1 MMKKNNTKLQIKN
14 ISLNFGDEEIIK
26 NLTMDV
32 SENEVTSVLGASA
45 SGKSS
50 LLRVIG
56 GFENIDSGEII
67 LNQKTVNNQ
76 QKTIQ
81 PEFRN
86 IGIIFQ
92 DLSLFPHLT
101 VSQNIA
107 FGISNA
113 TNKEKL
119 ERCNELQY
127 ILEIDEISEKYPH
140 QISGGQQQRVAIAR
154 AIAPKPELLL
164 LDEPFSALDEEL
176 KEQLLQDVKKLLKSE
191 KITTILI
198 THNIKEAF
206 GLSDKIAFLSDKKI
220 IQYDTPYDI
229 YHKPFSREIANF
241 FGISSYIKG
250 KVLDKNHV
258 ATSLGTIF
266 GQTTA
271 PYNNGQDIEVLIRPD
286 DIIHDDN
293 APDSAKV
300 IEKIFHGS
308 DFLYKLEL
316 NDGQHIFC
324 YTPSHHDHSLNETI
338 GITMQIDHL
347 ILFDT

>member
-1 MMKKNNTKLQIKN
+1 MKKNNTKLQIKN

-176 KEQLLQDVKKLLKSE
+176 KEQLLQDVKKLLKIAIYYPRDV
-191 KITTILI
+191 KLKKHLDYQIKLLFCQIKRLFNM
-198 THNIKEAF
+198 THHMI
-206 GLSDKIAFLSDKKI
+206 SI
-220 IQYDTPYDI
+220 ISP
-229 YHKPFSREIANF
+229 S
-241 FGISSYIKG
+241 
-250 KVLDKNHV
+250 HV
-258 ATSLGTIF
+258 KSQTSL
-266 GQTTA
+266 
-271 PYNNGQDIEVLIRPD
+271 V
-286 DIIHDDN
+286 
-293 APDSAKV
+293 SAV
-300 IEKIFHGS
+300 ILKAKF
-308 DFLYKLEL
+308 
-316 NDGQHIFC
+316 
-324 YTPSHHDHSLNETI
+324 
-338 GITMQIDHL
+338 
-347 ILFDT
+347 

>member
-1 MMKKNNTKLQIKN
+1 MKKNNTKLQIKN

-176 KEQLLQDVKKLLKSE
+176 KEQLLQDVKE
-191 KITTILI
+191 
-198 THNIKEAF
+198 
-206 GLSDKIAFLSDKKI
+206 I
-220 IQYDTPYDI
+220 I
-229 YHKPFSREIANF
+229 
-241 FGISSYIKG
+241 
-250 KVLDKNHV
+250 
-258 ATSLGTIF
+258 
-266 GQTTA
+266 
-271 PYNNGQDIEVLIRPD
+271 
-286 DIIHDDN
+286 
-293 APDSAKV
+293 
-300 IEKIFHGS
+300 
-308 DFLYKLEL
+308 
-316 NDGQHIFC
+316 
-324 YTPSHHDHSLNETI
+324 
-338 GITMQIDHL
+338 
-347 ILFDT
+347 